1 MVLHLTFHKML
12 VIEYLRPKRFG
23 KNWQETISRENNV
36 SPGDL
41 DPAVHV
47 AHLNPCYKKFT
58 LIISTYK
65 INKRRKSLE
74 DADTRRI
81 KRSKTQ
87 STATELFP
95 DVCYFCKKKRKKGKG
110 KITYCH
116 KLTLTQVAEKIREVT
131 ELKEDFEVLKDVK
144 GVDLLAKEYTIHV
157 NVNISEIAP

>member
-87 STATELFP
+87 STATELFQMF
-95 DVCYFCKKKRKKGKG
+95 VTFVRRKEKKERV
-110 KITYCH
+110 
-116 KLTLTQVAEKIREVT
+116 KLLIA
-131 ELKEDFEVLKDVK
+131 
-144 GVDLLAKEYTIHV
+144 
-157 NVNISEIAP
+157 IS